1 VVESIIAASG
11 KRLDQPHTVPNA
23 IPLNAYLTETL
34 ETLNS
39 EAQKAA
45 ETLEKCALMVNARKM
60 ESDFDRSDLVAKLH
74 A

>member
-1 VVESIIAASG
+1 VKTKI
-11 KRLDQPHTVPNA
+11 
-23 IPLNAYLTETL
+23 NAYLTETL

-60 ESDFDRSDLVAKLH
+60 ESDFDRSDLVAKLR